1 MPIDRTIPA
10 LTLQQPWVELILSGR
25 KTLEVRSIG
34 TRRRGRVLLYSSR
47 RVSTHPVARPMV
59 ADLSDTPLPL
69 GRVVGSVE
77 IIGCRAAVRG
87 DAPGACVAWEHLN
100 GLFVWEL
107 AGPLRWEEPLAA
119 DRVPYGVWFY
129 PWGRE

>member
-34 TRRRGRVLLYSSR
+34 TNKRGRVLLYASR
-47 RVSTHPVARPMV
+47 RVSTHPAASPML
-59 ADLSDTPLPL
+59 AGLSDTPLPL
-69 GRVVGSVE
+69 GKVVGSVVVR
-77 IIGCRAAVRG
+77 GCRPAVR
-87 DAPGACVAWEHLN
+87 DDVPGACVAWEHLE
-100 GLFVWEL
+100 GLVVWEL
-107 AGPLRWEEPLAA
+107 AEPLRWEEPLAA